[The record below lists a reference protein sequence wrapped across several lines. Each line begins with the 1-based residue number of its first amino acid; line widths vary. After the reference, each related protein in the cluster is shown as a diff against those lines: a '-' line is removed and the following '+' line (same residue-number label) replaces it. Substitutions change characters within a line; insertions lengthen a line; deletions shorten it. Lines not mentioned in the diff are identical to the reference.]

1 MRVIVC
7 GAGRVGYGIAS
18 RLAQEKFDVTI
29 IDQNKELVRGVTER
43 IEVRG
48 VVGNGS
54 YPDVLAEAGA
64 KDADMMIAVTYSD
77 EVNIVAAQIAH
88 SVFNVPT
95 KIARIRAQSYL
106 DTKYADLF
114 SRAHIPIDVIIS
126 PEQEV
131 AETVLQKLSTPG
143 AFEIK
148 SFADG
153 RIWAVGVRLTEDCPI
168 LSTPLRHVAELFPE
182 LNITIV
188 GVQRGDKVFRP
199 HSDDQLE
206 SKDNIFFVADRAKV
220 ERALQILGDS
230 STKARRVIIVGG
242 GNIGFHV
249 ARSLE
254 KMGSMKIRIIEK
266 NQKRAGRI
274 AEQLERTVVLHGDG
288 LDREVLREAGAQDAE
303 TIVTL
308 TNNDQ
313 TNVLSAVI
321 AKREGTRRAMALINE
336 SDYGPLTRSVGIDRY
351 IDPRATTI
359 STILQHVRRGR
370 IKGIFTLLDGQ
381 AELIDAIALETSPL
395 VGEPLRKVALPSGV
409 VIGAILRG
417 QEVMLPNAETVVE
430 PGDRV
435 VLMAL
440 RENVKD
446 VEQMFR
452 VSLEYF

>member
-18 RLAQEKFDVTI
+18 RLAKEKFDVTI
-29 IDQNKELVRGVTER
+29 IDQDKDLVRGVTEK
-43 IEVRG
+43 IDVKG
-48 VVGNGS
+48 IVGNGS

-64 KDADMMIAVTYSD
+64 KEADMMIAVTYSD

-88 SVFNVPT
+88 SVFNVPA

-106 DTKYADLF
+106 QQKYADLF

-131 AETVLQKLSTPG
+131 AETVLQKLSLPG
-143 AFEIK
+143 AFELK

-153 RIWAVGVRLTEDCPI
+153 RILGVGVKLCEECPI
-168 LSTPLRHVAELFPE
+168 LDTPLRQVAELFPDLE
-182 LNITIV
+182 IKVV
-188 GVQRGDKVFRP
+188 GVERNGNLFRP
-199 HSDDQLE
+199 HGEDQMQAE
-206 SKDNIFFVADRAKV
+206 DRIFFVADRTKV
-220 ERALQILGDS
+220 ERALQILGVS
-230 STKARRVIIVGG
+230 SAKARRVVIVGG
-242 GNIGFHV
+242 GNIGLYV
-249 ARSLE
+249 AKALE
-254 KMGSMKIRIIEK
+254 KMGNVKLRIIE
-266 NQKRAGRI
+266 QDSKRAVKI
-274 AEQLERTVVLHGDG
+274 AEQLDRTVVLNGDG
-288 LDREVLREAGAQDAE
+288 LSSEILREAGVQEAE

-321 AKREGTRRAMALINE
+321 AKREGARRAMSLIN
-336 SDYGPLTRSVGIDRY
+336 DPTYGPLSESVGIDRF

-370 IKGIFTLLDGQ
+370 IKGIQTLLDGQ

-395 VGEPLRKVALPSGV
+395 VGEPLKDVDLPSGV
-409 VIGAILRG
+409 VIGAVLRDDEVIL
-417 QEVMLPNAETVVE
+417 PDSETVLE
-430 PGDRV
+430 ADDCV
-435 VLMAL
+435 VLL
-440 RENVKD
+440 TLSEHVKE

-452 VSLEYF
+452 VSLDYF